1 MLCRQAP
8 AFQTAPTCHPRRTN
22 KPRLALP
29 PRRLPLLRG
38 SSLGLRRDLLLDLVD
53 GQGDCKPDGVR
64 LGVGLLAYAW
74 GLVEQTPLWRGVV
87 GTPSI
92 RQGRAAVEPTTVAPV
107 APEPVTLVETIEFG
121 VLWPVPVTRCVVPE
135 AVTATPPPL
144 LDTETPVQPE
154 STLAVEGSG
163 RCTALAIWTPPANKL
178 VDLTKR
184 TLKQLHEV
192 ARLRGLSGYSR
203 LKKAELVAML
213 TSQTPDRSATPAR
226 AEVPAM
232 LAG

>member
-92 RQGRAAVEPTTVAPV
+92 QQGRAAVEPTTVATV
-107 APEPVTLVETIEFG
+107 APEPVTLVETIELG
-121 VLWPVPVTRCVVPE
+121 VLWPVSVTLYVVPE
-135 AVTATPPPL
+135 VVTATPPL
-144 LDTETPVQPE
+144 LDGVTPVQTE
-154 STLAVEGSG
+154 SPAVEDVSG
-163 RCTALAIWTPPANKL
+163 RCTALAIWTPPLHKVTVPL
-178 VDLTKR
+178 SVDLTKQ

-192 ARLRGLSGYSR
+192 ARDRGLTGYSR
-203 LKKAELVAML
+203 LKKAELLALL
-213 TSQTPDRSATPAR
+213 THQLPVRS
-226 AEVPAM
+226 